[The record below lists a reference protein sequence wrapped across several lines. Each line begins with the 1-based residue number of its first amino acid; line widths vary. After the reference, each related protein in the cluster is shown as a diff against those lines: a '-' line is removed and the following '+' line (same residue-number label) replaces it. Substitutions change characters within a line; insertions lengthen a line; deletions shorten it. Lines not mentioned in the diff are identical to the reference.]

1 MRKLDEVSKYIK
13 VKRQMVYNKI
23 LKFYKEKSV
32 AEDQH
37 IDGLFKYVDSLYRAH
52 LMAKISVETRN
63 LSGKDLQHQI
73 DIREDNLER
82 MKSALSEKFDLNFVD
97 KIMNLYN
104 ELAKRDTQMHKLKNY
119 GYFKRR
125 KVVKSVCD
133 EMRNEEK
140 TI

>member
-1 MRKLDEVSKYIK
+1 MENLYIVSKY
-13 VKRQMVYNKI
+13 VRAKRQTAYNKI
-23 LKFYKEKSV
+23 LKIYKAV
-32 AEDQH
+32 AEEH
-37 IDGLFKYVDSLYRAH
+37 SISGLINYVESLYRAY
-52 LMAKISVETRN
+52 LKVKINIETN
-63 LSGKDLQHQI
+63 KLSGEELQHQI
-73 DIREDNLER
+73 EIREDNLDR
-82 MKSALSEKFDLNFVD
+82 MKSALSEKFDLNYVD